1 MLDWTALQTR
11 HDELEA
17 ARALLADEHSRGVLD
32 AFVSFCRD
40 LDDSGFPTVTPSPYF
55 PEDLPRWAP
64 SLRMIDCGAFDG
76 DSVVAACRNGY
87 RIDASISFEPDPR
100 SFELLSTRIRSIPG
114 AMALPCG
121 VCDRTETKLFAS
133 QGDTGSALSTSG
145 NLAVQC
151 IALDEAMPHFAPN
164 LIKLDI
170 EGSEEAALRGAEHLI
185 RRSRPGLAVSV
196 YHLPS
201 DIWRIPLLLSE
212 YLDGRA
218 RFYLR
223 RHSRTIA
230 DTVLYV
236 FPE

>member
-1 MLDWTALQTR
+1 
-11 HDELEA
+11 
-17 ARALLADEHSRGVLD
+17 
-32 AFVSFCRD
+32 
-40 LDDSGFPTVTPSPYF
+40 
-55 PEDLPRWAP
+55 
-64 SLRMIDCGAFDG
+64 
-76 DSVVAACRNGY
+76 
-87 RIDASISFEPDPR
+87 
-100 SFELLSTRIRSIPG
+100 
-114 AMALPCG
+114 
-121 VCDRTETKLFAS
+121 
-133 QGDTGSALSTSG
+133 
-145 NLAVQC
+145 
-151 IALDEAMPHFAPN
+151 MPHFAPN